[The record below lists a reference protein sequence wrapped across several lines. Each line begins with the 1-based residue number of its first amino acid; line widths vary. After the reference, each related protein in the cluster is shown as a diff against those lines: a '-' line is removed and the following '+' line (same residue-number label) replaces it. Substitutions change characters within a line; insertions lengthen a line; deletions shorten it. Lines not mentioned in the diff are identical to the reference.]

1 MPTVQERTLD
11 IRDGLLKPKVLVA
24 GDGPP
29 VVFLHGSGGL
39 KWNPFL
45 DDLAA
50 DFTVYAP
57 FHPGLSD
64 PDDIKKIDSLW
75 GLVLYYYELLDALG
89 LRAPALVGHSYGGML
104 AAELAATNPDRVGKL
119 VLLDAI
125 GFWLDDRPV
134 ADWVA
139 LTPEELTEICFYDP
153 EGEVARTLTAVPED
167 KEERQNHLIARTWA
181 LACTSRF
188 IWPIPDKGLKHRI
201 HRVKAPS
208 LIIWG
213 KQDRLVDPVYAQEY
227 ADRLVNAQARVEII
241 DKAAHF
247 PHLEQRERVSGLVR
261 DFLKP

>member
-11 IRDGLLKPKVLVA
+11 IRDGLLKPKVLVS

-29 VVFLHGSGGL
+29 VVFLHGAGGL
-39 KWNPFL
+39 RWNRFL

-57 FHPGLSD
+57 FHPGLND
-64 PDDIKKIDSLW
+64 PDDIRKIDSLW
-75 GLVLYYYELLDALG
+75 GLVLYHYELLDALG
-89 LRAPALVGHSYGGML
+89 LQAPALVGHSYGGML
-104 AAELAATNPDRVGKL
+104 AAEVAATNPGRVGKL

-139 LTPEELTEICFYDP
+139 LTPEELVDICFYDP

-167 KEERQNHLIARTWA
+167 KEERQDHLIARTWA

-227 ADRLVNAQARVEII
+227 ADRLVNAQAQVEII

-247 PHLEQRERVSGLVR
+247 PHLEQRERVSALVR
-261 DFLKP
+261 DFLRG